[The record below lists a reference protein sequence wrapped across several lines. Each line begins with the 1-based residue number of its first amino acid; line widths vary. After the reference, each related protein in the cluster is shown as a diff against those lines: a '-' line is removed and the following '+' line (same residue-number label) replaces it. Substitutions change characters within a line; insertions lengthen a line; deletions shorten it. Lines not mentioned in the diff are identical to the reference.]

1 MKKAPR
7 SEAEVFAELADLASS
22 EGYVHAVA
30 LICCRDNLIPYVD
43 DLKASDLQK
52 LYRRDRLIR
61 TEITTLL
68 GLLARRTIDAALP
81 TSEVMQEYVART
93 DALMEELHVAIGSPM
108 FDLMKAAMKSE
119 IGMLTSGA
127 ERRCASRSSMGAN
140 RLSSSSIAI
149 SRWRSTEETI
159 LG

>member
-22 EGYVHAVA
+22 EGYVHAIA

-68 GLLARRTIDAALP
+68 GLLARRTITTVNCEKTSLAPSRAP
-81 TSEVMQEYVART
+81 TIRRT
-93 DALMEELHVAIGSPM
+93 CVP
-108 FDLMKAAMKSE
+108 
-119 IGMLTSGA
+119 T
-127 ERRCASRSSMGAN
+127 R
-140 RLSSSSIAI
+140 
-149 SRWRSTEETI
+149 
-159 LG
+159 